1 MPGFMSKTSQM
12 ESDTPLTAATEIL
25 RSRAVRFWRRDGG
38 GGSLRTRLLSGSMIM
53 LVSSGVVGAMNLIY
67 NLAIA
72 HSLGAEGFGH
82 ASAVYTVLMLLSSIT
97 LSFQLL
103 CSKFVAKN
111 DFVPAKVGIYRFLHR
126 RAWLV
131 GIAVTAMLAYCSSAV
146 SRYLNLPT
154 SNYILLLAAGIIF
167 YIPLGARRG
176 LMQGMYDFPHL
187 ATNFVLEVV
196 VKLVGALLLIRLG
209 YGVGGVIGA
218 MVASIV
224 VAYFFA
230 RPNRDLNTDAAAGL
244 PQALGE
250 GVQATV
256 FFVGQVIIN
265 NLDIVL
271 VKHFFSSTEA
281 GLYAA
286 VALVGRVVYMLSWSV
301 VSSMFPFSAGVRSHE
316 RDGRAVLSTALLLV
330 VLITSLFTL
339 GVWLAPSAL
348 WQMVLGSGFPLGVHH
363 SYSSLL
369 VLYAATTGL
378 YSLSVVLMSY
388 EISRKIG
395 NVSWLQLGFSV
406 AIITGIYLIH
416 HNLSQ
421 VIVVQLV
428 IMLALLV
435 TVSIPFLRSR
445 GRTAMVDGLVYPKIA
460 KLRRV
465 PEQEVIA
472 EFLRSE
478 FYQPEFDSYRERF
491 QRIVTNPDLQNAGEN
506 KIRRA
511 LLFRRRGRLWR
522 ELPADTEW
530 WDVEL
535 QNEDVQRLRVF
546 PRNHWRRLADRSFYL
561 SDMSDRIRER
571 VGSNAN
577 DSFVTKLR
585 SLSSQL
591 PNGLDANAV
600 LLIGLDETSPLT
612 IIEGNHRMAAASLVF
627 PDDIHRRFR
636 FLCGFSPRMTECCW
650 YQTDLSTL
658 LRYARNFV
666 TYWLEEPPDVV
677 IERALRSRLERTPP
691 TSPGV

>member
-1 MPGFMSKTSQM
+1 
-12 ESDTPLTAATEIL
+12 
-25 RSRAVRFWRRDGG
+25 
-38 GGSLRTRLLSGSMIM
+38 
-53 LVSSGVVGAMNLIY
+53 
-67 NLAIA
+67 
-72 HSLGAEGFGH
+72 
-82 ASAVYTVLMLLSSIT
+82 
-97 LSFQLL
+97 
-103 CSKFVAKN
+103 
-111 DFVPAKVGIYRFLHR
+111 
-126 RAWLV
+126 
-131 GIAVTAMLAYCSSAV
+131 
-146 SRYLNLPT
+146 
-154 SNYILLLAAGIIF
+154 
-167 YIPLGARRG
+167 
-176 LMQGMYDFPHL
+176 
-187 ATNFVLEVV
+187 
-196 VKLVGALLLIRLG
+196 
-209 YGVGGVIGA
+209 
-218 MVASIV
+218 
-224 VAYFFA
+224 
-230 RPNRDLNTDAAAGL
+230 
-244 PQALGE
+244 
-250 GVQATV
+250 
-256 FFVGQVIIN
+256 
-265 NLDIVL
+265 
-271 VKHFFSSTEA
+271 
-281 GLYAA
+281 
-286 VALVGRVVYMLSWSV
+286 
-301 VSSMFPFSAGVRSHE
+301 
-316 RDGRAVLSTALLLV
+316 
-330 VLITSLFTL
+330 
-339 GVWLAPSAL
+339 
-348 WQMVLGSGFPLGVHH
+348 MVLGSGFPLGVHH

-369 VLYAATTGL
+369 VLSAATTGL

-445 GRTAMVDGLVYPKIA
+445 GRTAMVDGVVYPKIA

-658 LRYARNFV
+658 LWYARNFV

-677 IERALRSRLERTPP
+677 IERALRSRLECTPP

>member
-1 MPGFMSKTSQM
+1 
-12 ESDTPLTAATEIL
+12 
-25 RSRAVRFWRRDGG
+25 
-38 GGSLRTRLLSGSMIM
+38 
-53 LVSSGVVGAMNLIY
+53 
-67 NLAIA
+67 
-72 HSLGAEGFGH
+72 
-82 ASAVYTVLMLLSSIT
+82 
-97 LSFQLL
+97 
-103 CSKFVAKN
+103 
-111 DFVPAKVGIYRFLHR
+111 
-126 RAWLV
+126 
-131 GIAVTAMLAYCSSAV
+131 
-146 SRYLNLPT
+146 
-154 SNYILLLAAGIIF
+154 
-167 YIPLGARRG
+167 
-176 LMQGMYDFPHL
+176 
-187 ATNFVLEVV
+187 
-196 VKLVGALLLIRLG
+196 
-209 YGVGGVIGA
+209 

-224 VAYFFA
+224 VAYFFG

-677 IERALRSRLERTPP
+677 IERALRSRLECTPP

>member
-1 MPGFMSKTSQM
+1 
-12 ESDTPLTAATEIL
+12 
-25 RSRAVRFWRRDGG
+25 
-38 GGSLRTRLLSGSMIM
+38 MIM
-53 LVSSGVVGAMNLIY
+53 LVSSGVVGGMNLIY
-67 NLAIA
+67 NLAVA

-111 DFVPAKVGIYRFLHR
+111 DFIPAKVGIYRFLHR

-131 GIAVTAMLAYCSSAV
+131 GVAVTLLLVYCSGSVAH
-146 SRYLNLPT
+146 YLNLPT
-154 SNYILLLAAGIIF
+154 SSYILLLAGGVIF

-196 VKLVGALLLIRLG
+196 VKLAGAILLIRLG
-209 YGVGGVIGA
+209 YGVDGVIGA

-224 VAYFFA
+224 LAYFFA
-230 RPNRDLNTDAAAGL
+230 RPHRDLTIDATAGL

-271 VKHFFSSTEA
+271 VKHFFSATEA

-339 GVWLAPSAL
+339 GVWLAPARL
-348 WQMVLGSGFPLGVHH
+348 WQMLLGSGFPLGLHH

-378 YSLSVVLMSY
+378 YSLCVVLMSY

-395 NVSWLQLGFSV
+395 NVSWLQLGFSA
-406 AIITGIYLIH
+406 AIIAGIYLIH
-416 HNLSQ
+416 RNLSQ

-428 IMLALLV
+428 LMLALLV

-445 GRTAMVDGLVYPKIA
+445 ERASASGEDMLYSKLT

-465 PEQEVIA
+465 SEQEVIA

-478 FYQPEFDSYRERF
+478 FYQPEFDAYRERF
-491 QRIVTNPDLQNAGEN
+491 QKIVTSPDLHNAGEN

-530 WDVEL
+530 WEVEL
-535 QNEDVQRLRVF
+535 QNDDVQRLRVF

-561 SDMSDRIRER
+561 SDMSERIRER
-571 VGSNAN
+571 VGSNAS
-577 DSFVTKLR
+577 DTFVTKLR
-585 SLSSQL
+585 SLTSQL

-600 LLIGLDETSPLT
+600 LLIGIDESSPLT

-627 PDDIHRRFR
+627 PGDIHRRFR

-650 YQTDLSTL
+650 YQTDFSTL

-666 TYWLEEPPDVV
+666 TYWLEEPPDVA
-677 IERALRSRLERTPP
+677 IERALRSRLEYTPRTP
-691 TSPGV
+691 SH

>member
-1 MPGFMSKTSQM
+1 MPETYHT

-25 RSRAVRFWRRDGG
+25 RSRAARFWRKDG
-38 GGSLRTRLLSGSMIM
+38 GGSLHTRLLSGSMIM

-111 DFVPAKVGIYRFLHR
+111 DFLPAKVGIYRFLHR

-131 GIAVTAMLAYCSSAV
+131 GLAVTVLLVYSSENIA
-146 SRYLNLPT
+146 RYLNLPT
-154 SNYILLLAAGIIF
+154 SNYILLLAGAVIF

-196 VKLVGALLLIRLG
+196 VKLAGALLLIRLG

-218 MVASIV
+218 TVASVI
-224 VAYFFA
+224 VAYFFG
-230 RPNRDLNTDAAAGL
+230 RPNRDLTVDATEKL

-271 VKHFFSSTEA
+271 VKHFFSSSEA

-339 GVWLAPSAL
+339 GVWLAPSRL
-348 WQMVLGSGFPLGVHH
+348 WEILLGSGFALHH

-378 YSLSVVLMSY
+378 YSLGVVLMSY

-395 NVSWLQLGFSV
+395 NVSWLQLGFSG
-406 AIITGIYLIH
+406 AIIAGIYLIH

-428 IMLALLV
+428 VMLALLIA
-435 TVSIPFLRSR
+435 VSIPFLRSR
-445 GRTAMVDGLVYPKIA
+445 NREEALSEAEAYSTIRKI
-460 KLRRV
+460 RRV
-465 PEQEVIA
+465 SEQEVIA

-478 FYQPEFDSYRERF
+478 FYQPEFDPYRERF
-491 QRIVTNPDLQNAGEN
+491 QKIVTNPDLQNAGEN
-506 KIRRA
+506 RIRRA

-522 ELPADTEW
+522 ELPVDTDW
-530 WDVEL
+530 WEVEL
-535 QNEDVQRLRVF
+535 QNDDVRRLRIF

-561 SDMSDRIRER
+561 ADMSDRIRER

-577 DSFVTKLR
+577 DTFVTKLR

-591 PNGLDANAV
+591 PSGLDANAV
-600 LLIGLDETSPLT
+600 LLIGLDEKSPLT

-627 PDDIHRRFR
+627 PQDIHRRFR

-650 YQTDLSTL
+650 YQTDFSTL

-666 TYWLEEPPDVV
+666 TYWLEEPPDVM
-677 IERALRSRLERTPP
+677 IERALRSRLEYTPP
-691 TSPGV
+691 TTPGV

>member
-1 MPGFMSKTSQM
+1 M

-25 RSRAVRFWRRDGG
+25 RSRAVRFWRRDSGS

-67 NLAIA
+67 NLVVA

-131 GIAVTAMLAYCSSAV
+131 GVAVTCVLVYASAAV
-146 SRYLNLPT
+146 SHYLNLPT
-154 SNYILLLAAGIIF
+154 SSYILLLAVGTIF

-187 ATNFVLEVV
+187 ASNFVLEVV
-196 VKLVGALLLIRLG
+196 VKLAGAIILIRLG

-224 VAYFFA
+224 VAYFFG
-230 RPNRDLNTDAAAGL
+230 RPRSDLNTDAEAGL
-244 PQALGE
+244 PKALGE

-271 VKHFFSSTEA
+271 VKHFFSASEA

-301 VSSMFPFSAGVRSHE
+301 VSSMFPFSAGARSADRE
-316 RDGRAVLSTALLLV
+316 GRAVLSTAILLV

-339 GVWLAPSAL
+339 GVWLAPTRL
-348 WQMVLGSGFPLGVHH
+348 WQMVLGSGFALGVHH

-395 NVSWLQLGFSV
+395 NVSWLQLGFSG
-406 AIITGIYLIH
+406 AIIAGIYLIH
-416 HNLSQ
+416 RNLSQ

-435 TVSIPFLRSR
+435 TVSIPFLRAR
-445 GRTAMVDGLVYPKIA
+445 GRKSALTDELAYPQLR
-460 KLRRV
+460 KLHRV
-465 PEQEVIA
+465 SEQEVIA

-478 FYQPEFDSYRERF
+478 FYQPEFNPYRERF
-491 QRIVTNPDLQNAGEN
+491 QKIVTHPDLNNAGEN

-522 ELPADTEW
+522 ELPVDTDW
-530 WDVEL
+530 WEVEL
-535 QNEDVQRLRVF
+535 QNDDVQRLRVF

-561 SDMSDRIRER
+561 ADMSDRIRER
-571 VGSNAN
+571 VGSDTN
-577 DSFVTKLR
+577 DNFVTKLR
-585 SLSSQL
+585 SLSNQL

-600 LLIGLDETSPLT
+600 LLIGIDETSPLT
-612 IIEGNHRMAAASLVF
+612 IIEGNHRMAAASLIF
-627 PDDIHRRFR
+627 PEEMHRRFR
-636 FLCGFSPRMTECCW
+636 FLVGFSPRMTECCW

-677 IERALRSRLERTPP
+677 IERALRSRLEYSPP
-691 TSPGV
+691 TTPGV

>member
-1 MPGFMSKTSQM
+1 M

-25 RSRAVRFWRRDGG
+25 RSRAVRFWRHDGG

-67 NLAIA
+67 NLAVA
-72 HSLGAEGFGH
+72 HTLGAEAFGH

-131 GIAVTAMLAYCSSAV
+131 GIAVTLILGYSSASV
-146 SRYLNLPT
+146 SQYLNLPT
-154 SNYILLLAAGIIF
+154 SNYILLLAGGIIF

-224 VAYFFA
+224 VAYFFG
-230 RPNRDLNTDAAAGL
+230 RPHRDLDTHATAGL

-301 VSSMFPFSAGVRSHE
+301 VSSMFPFSAGVRSYE

-339 GVWLAPSAL
+339 GVWLAPTAL
-348 WQMVLGSGFPLGVHH
+348 WQMLLGSGFPLGIHH

-395 NVSWLQLGFSV
+395 NVSWLQLGFSA
-406 AIITGIYLIH
+406 AIIAGIYLIH
-416 HNLSQ
+416 RNLSQ

-428 IMLALLV
+428 VMLALLV

-445 GRTAMVDGLVYPKIA
+445 GRAAALSDGLVYPRITKVRSVA
-460 KLRRV
+460 
-465 PEQEVIA
+465 EQEVIA

-491 QRIVTNPDLQNAGEN
+491 QRIVTHPDLNNAGEN

-522 ELPADTEW
+522 ELPADTDW
-530 WDVEL
+530 WEVEL

-577 DSFVTKLR
+577 DTFVTKLR

-591 PNGLDANAV
+591 PNGLDADAV
-600 LLIGLDETSPLT
+600 LLIGIDEASPLT

-650 YQTDLSTL
+650 YQTDFSTL

-666 TYWLEEPPDVV
+666 TYWLEEPPDVI
-677 IERALRSRLERTPP
+677 IERALRSRLEYTPP
-691 TSPGV
+691 RV